1 MQKKIQKYFIRLKI
15 KIPSNSIVAELS
27 KDVPLQTVTRIFA
40 VDGGEMDKEK
50 VAFLKEN
57 VGDEIYEMLNL
68 VVDEVFRRAES
79 DSLVSAIVLV
89 TRITG
94 KLNPPNPSPLL
105 RILCQTNEKENDGEQ
120 LKVIFPMIKE
130 RLELT
135 RKGLWLYLNK

>member
-1 MQKKIQKYFIRLKI
+1 
-15 KIPSNSIVAELS
+15 
-27 KDVPLQTVTRIFA
+27 
-40 VDGGEMDKEK
+40 MDKEK